1 MIWVEYLIEWIS
13 PFFMNKWRFGGSENL
28 CSYDNFISLLFS
40 GSHYCL
46 KFIYVGG
53 QFKTIYLLIV
63 DYDTRKQISVAF

>member
-1 MIWVEYLIEWIS
+1 MLWVDYLIECIS
-13 PFFMNKWRFGGSENL
+13 LFLWTSLRFGGSENL

-63 DYDTRKQISVAF
+63 DYDTKQISVAF